1 MKIELK
7 GFDELEAKLEALGE
21 KSDEIIKKSL
31 YAGAGVIADSVKKNI
46 EALPTEDARWLKD
59 GERYDVCTSSQKEAM
74 ASRFGISPMEDK
86 GDSID
91 ALIGFDDAGYIGK
104 PTKKFPKGMPVKLLA
119 RSIESGSSVRQKHPF
134 FRIAVNNSKKAAVEK
149 EKSTA
154 SEEIQKIMKG

>member
-1 MKIELK
+1 MKIQLK

-21 KSDEIIKKSL
+21 KSDEIVKKSL

-46 EALPTEDARWLKD
+46 ESLPTEESRRLKD
-59 GERYDVCTSSQKEAM
+59 GDKLNVCTTEQRDAM
-74 ASRFGISPMEDK
+74 ASRFGVSPMEDK
-86 GDSID
+86 GDSVD
-91 ALIGFDDAGYIGK
+91 VLIGFDDAGYVGK
-104 PTKKFPKGMPVKLLA
+104 PTRKLPHGLPVKLLV